1 MYNRRKEKDFGGHDM
16 EQYGLDPALYQVIVD
31 GTLSG
36 YKNYLNERLE
46 KKKTMTVSGAYA
58 WTKGNHIDDQI
69 ALLGK
74 QVGIDYTLEKAGYTW
89 EYLQFTLQQTNEKF
103 MVIIKNSKMIKK
115 TFEGNGTKTKN
126 QEHYLYELADIN
138 SEILKNNRDNFVR
151 QPQQISLELNLPEL
165 KSSYIKEKINS
176 NEKFSR
182 FYIVTY
188 EIDDQ
193 SKLITSIL
201 LTLPDSE
208 DMSLL
213 QVANLTNYISTSSI
227 QITHEDVEPI
237 LHEKFSNEIIF
248 SGEKDSFGYAI
259 PKTEEEERAN

>member
-1 MYNRRKEKDFGGHDM
+1 M
-16 EQYGLDPALYQVIVD
+16 EP
-31 GTLSG
+31 
-36 YKNYLNERLE
+36 
-46 KKKTMTVSGAYA
+46 
-58 WTKGNHIDDQI
+58 
-69 ALLGK
+69 
-74 QVGIDYTLEKAGYTW
+74 
-89 EYLQFTLQQTNEKF
+89 
-103 MVIIKNSKMIKK
+103 
-115 TFEGNGTKTKN
+115 
-126 QEHYLYELADIN
+126 
-138 SEILKNNRDNFVR
+138 R

-165 KSSYIKEKINS
+165 KSSYFKEKINS

-259 PKTEEEERAN
+259 PKSEEEERAN